1 MDNTLIIAKKE
12 FIDLVSSKF
21 LLIVLA
27 WYTITFIIAFYTLS
41 YPFNGMSPVISHFD
55 NLADGIFIDFA
66 YLSSYSGSVIG
77 IVLGFISISSEIDGK
92 ALNTLLVKPLYRDN
106 IINGKLLGVTGFIIC
121 LFGFTSC
128 LYLAAMSIYALTVR
142 NNLSILLSV
151 YIPTFIGY
159 LPLIFM
165 LSLLSILLTYSIS
178 LLMGIIFKNQSIAMF
193 LSLFIWVILF
203 SLIDNVSFAG
213 NIGFSLNNDIG
224 QFVSS
229 LSPYDI
235 IGNIL
240 SHQIND
246 AFVNS
251 WVDFA
256 KLSLY
261 CFIIIVLAYIA
272 FIRRDVA

>member
-27 WYTITFIIAFYTLS
+27 WYIITFIIAFYTLS
-41 YPFNGMSPVISHFD
+41 YPFNGISPVISHFD